1 MASFIKITIS
11 AFALVAING
20 CATIAGNSSQPV
32 TVSSVPSE
40 SKFIVTNESGKEVH
54 SGTTPSTVTLKS
66 SAGYFDGERYSV
78 KYTKEGY
85 KDNLSIVD
93 SSLSGWYLGNL
104 IFGGPLGILII
115 DPATGSMWSLPDSTS
130 SSLEKMI

>member
-1 MASFIKITIS
+1 MLKGKITIS

-20 CATIAGNSSQPV
+20 CATIAGNSSYPV
-32 TVSSVPSE
+32 TISSVPSE

-66 SAGYFDGERYSV
+66 GAGYFDGEKYSV

-85 KDNLSIVD
+85 KDNLSIID
-93 SSLSGWYLGNL
+93 SSLSNWYVGNL
-104 IFGGPLGILII
+104 LFGGILGTLVI
-115 DPATGSMWSLPDSTS
+115 DPITGAMWTLPDSTS
-130 SSLEKMI
+130 STLEKKI